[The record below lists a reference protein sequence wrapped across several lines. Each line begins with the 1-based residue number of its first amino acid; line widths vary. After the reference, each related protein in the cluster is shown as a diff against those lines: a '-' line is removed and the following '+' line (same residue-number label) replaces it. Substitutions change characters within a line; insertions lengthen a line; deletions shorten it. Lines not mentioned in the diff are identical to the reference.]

1 MHGLLLELLH
11 RLVTTLDLLYDCS
24 KDDSVIWT
32 LISEIIQ
39 DMHSLS
45 LAIEA
50 YRTSE
55 KDSPSQTFCNRVI
68 TTP

>member
-1 MHGLLLELLH
+1 MHAPLLELLH
-11 RLVTTLDLLYDCS
+11 RLVIALDLLYDCS

-50 YRTSE
+50 
-55 KDSPSQTFCNRVI
+55 
-68 TTP
+68 